1 MVIAKN
7 SYIKLPYGLVSDEKN
22 KEKIRFDLPL
32 NYKKDVLFQ
41 QVPYFAEANNP
52 AIDDVVSGNKRDDL
66 SIQKFLLSK
75 GVLEDA
81 VLDNLDMI
89 VSDRKFNNA
98 GIRRKLDLKYP
109 SIMKKPTASNFLY
122 RDLKQF
128 EVQNPVIGGLY
139 NQLKIRTSDQLN
151 LIRKAPS
158 IKDLKIRNA
167 LERLK
172 KFNLERGA
180 ADDDDDDDIPGLP
193 RGRRDEPPGPPP
205 PPPPPPPFPPADDD
219 DDDDDVAKDKNKKD
233 SEVKKFLLDKGNERI
248 AEGLAVTSDGSVE
261 TRKVALSKEITKLF
275 PKVKEEELPLG
286 QGDVDEFKDEGD
298 LDFLD
303 MTDKYDFPMKDDD
316 EKEQVRPSIRKQQQQ
331 RQQQQQQQQTLDID
345 LDFFAGGDKN
355 SKKLMQTAASYIGEL
370 NPSNRVFLEYL
381 SSNFGARLLTKNKL
395 KIHLESG
402 QFFHNNIITNE
413 SIYDFLLKQQDE
425 SKRELYPEV
434 LVGNDFEFYVNE
446 LLSNIQD
453 NDYDLHTN
461 STSKFLLYNCNTLR
475 LANRL
480 KPISVRH
487 SQIVTNEKA
496 ISILQSNTWGYFVEQ
511 LLHFAAGNISLD
523 DFNLDDDREFER
535 YNVIEKT
542 SDNVNYCKQFYQEV
556 FDDIGYFF
564 QRMIRETPDEF
575 LEPLKADLANELYF
589 HRNLKEIESQSELL
603 RVFNLFYFKTGR
615 FPGNYTDLILVPTG
629 KNPPF
634 VKSFDQISPVELNDK
649 FQNTSCY
656 GIAAVHFLAALNIFF
671 GGEKSLSQDVM
682 TELLHNL
689 SYQALN
695 FENTKVNIKFD
706 QIIRLNKNLKSLIR
720 DVDRSTIN
728 TITLEDTAVDE
739 SKDRLELMEEELVNN
754 VLSGKKIEMPVDFQ
768 PPMPDSPLKIQT
780 DIEMVNALKKKTDE
794 SLNQVYETISKDVV
808 TKARKDLV
816 ESVIDYEGEI
826 PSEVINNINST
837 FKQNDPVNKSVR
849 KYVKE
854 SIKNR
859 NQQYFKQKKPPSVR
873 KKTSSISSKPQIRI
887 TDLVNRNIRRSSS
900 FSSIPAAAAAAT
912 AATAPSPLN
921 EVEMISRAG
930 SLDSIT
936 SMKREYSDQEMI
948 SRPPS
953 VASIRNFN
961 KSIDNLSFEQPISP
975 VNTKKT
981 ANASS
986 VAAPKT
992 ANASSVAA
1000 PLNDAKKGKI
1010 PSQKTSFFSAAVGA
1024 PAVKAAT
1031 AATQT
1036 AAAAAAAAAVPLSA
1050 AQKAVLAKRDT
1061 KKGKIILRP
1070 SPQATVI
1077 TAKAETAREKPTAAA
1092 PQTQSESSFAQR
1104 LLKTATA
1111 TASAAVHPIVAAVR
1125 SKFPNENLNPAEVA
1139 VITRR
1144 KALRE
1149 IPPGPLLNAAQKAII
1164 ARKKG
1169 DRSTTAAAAAAA
1181 SSSSASSV
1189 PLNAAQ
1195 KPVLAKREKKIN
1207 DPPIVS
1213 LTQSIEKK
1221 STIKKKAAAAKV
1233 DSKAKREEVVARW
1246 QNKSDDVEMAV
1257 PLQKGKRKKQI
1268 PKFNS
1273 TGDPKYK
1280 KEN

>member
-1 MVIAKN
+1 MVITKN
-7 SYIKLPYGLVSDEKN
+7 KYIKLPYGLVSDEKN
-22 KEKIRFDLPL
+22 KEKIRFNLPL

-52 AIDDVVSGNKRDDL
+52 AIDDVVSSNKRDDL

-89 VSDRKFNNA
+89 VTDRKFNNA

-109 SIMKKPTASNFLY
+109 SVIKKPTASNFLY

-128 EVQNPVIGGLY
+128 NVQNPVIGGLY
-139 NQLKIRTSDQLN
+139 NQLQLKTSDQLK
-151 LIRKAPS
+151 LLKKAPS
-158 IKDLKIRNA
+158 IKDLKIQNA

-172 KFNLERGA
+172 KFNLNRGA
-180 ADDDDDDDIPGLP
+180 ADDDDDDDDLPGLP
-193 RGRRDEPPGPPP
+193 RGRRDGPPRPPP
-205 PPPPPPPFPPADDD
+205 PPPPPKADDD
-219 DDDDDVAKDKNKKD
+219 DDDDDDNTKKD
-233 SEVKKFLLDKGNERI
+233 SDVKKFLLDKGNERI
-248 AEGLAVTSDGSVE
+248 AAGLAQTTDGSFE
-261 TRKVALSKEITKLF
+261 THSVAFSKEITKLF

-286 QGDVDEFKDEGD
+286 PADVDEFKDEAD

-303 MTDKYDFPMKDDD
+303 KTDKYDFPMKDD
-316 EKEQVRPSIRKQQQQ
+316 KEQVKPKK
-331 RQQQQQQQQTLDID
+331 QQQQQQQQQQLDID

-355 SKKLMQTAASYIGEL
+355 SRKLMQTAASYIGKL

-381 SSNFGARLLTKNKL
+381 SSNFGERLLTKNKL

-434 LVGNDFEFYVNE
+434 IVGNDFEFYVNE
-446 LLSNIQD
+446 LLANVQD

-461 STSKFLLYNCNTLR
+461 STSKFLLYNCNTVR

-487 SQIVTNEKA
+487 SQIVSNEKA

-511 LLHFAAGNISLD
+511 LLHFANGNISLD

-575 LEPLKADLANELYF
+575 LEPLKADLANEIYF
-589 HRNLKEIESQSELL
+589 YKNLKEIESQSELL

-649 FQNTSCY
+649 FQNTPSY

-728 TITLEDTAVDE
+728 TIAIDDTVVDE

-754 VLSGKKIEMPVDFQ
+754 VLSGKKVQIPIDFE
-768 PPMPDSPLKIQT
+768 PPMPDSPMKIQT
-780 DIEMVNALKKKTDE
+780 DTEKAKSLKRKTDK
-794 SLNQVYETISKDVV
+794 SLNQVFDSLSENDVINARNDLIKSV
-808 TKARKDLV
+808 T
-816 ESVIDYEGEI
+816 DYDGEI
-826 PSEVINNINST
+826 PSDVINNINSS
-837 FKQNDPVNKSVR
+837 FKQNDPVNRSVR
-849 KYVKE
+849 KHVKN
-854 SIKNR
+854 SIKDR

-873 KKTSSISSKPQIRI
+873 KTTAAAAAAVVKPKI
-887 TDLVNRNIRRSSS
+887 TDLVNRNISRSNS
-900 FSSIPAAAAAAT
+900 FSSIP
-912 AATAPSPLN
+912 PLN
-921 EVEMISRAG
+921 EVEMISRSG
-930 SLDSIT
+930 SLDSIST
-936 SMKREYSDQEMI
+936 MKREYSDQEMI

-953 VASIRNFN
+953 VSSIRDFN
-961 KSIDNLSFEQPISP
+961 NIDFEKTPISSKTNETAKVSDLSF
-975 VNTKKT
+975 
-981 ANASS
+981 
-986 VAAPKT
+986 
-992 ANASSVAA
+992 
-1000 PLNDAKKGKI
+1000 
-1010 PSQKTSFFSAAVGA
+1010 
-1024 PAVKAAT
+1024 KAII
-1031 AATQT
+1031 
-1036 AAAAAAAAAVPLSA
+1036 
-1050 AQKAVLAKRDT
+1050 AKREE
-1061 KKGKIILRP
+1061 KKANEKGKIILRP
-1070 SPQATVI
+1070 SPAAATAATV
-1077 TAKAETAREKPTAAA
+1077 EPTTVQKVQ
-1092 PQTQSESSFAQR
+1092 PM
-1104 LLKTATA
+1104 TATE
-1111 TASAAVHPIVAAVR
+1111 AVHPIVAAVR
-1125 SKFPNENLNPAEVA
+1125 TKFPNENLNPAEVA
-1139 VITRR
+1139 VITKR
-1144 KALRE
+1144 KGLT
-1149 IPPGPLLNAAQKAII
+1149 PKPTGLPLNAAQKAVL
-1164 ARKKG
+1164 AKKN
-1169 DRSTTAAAAAAA
+1169 SKKQTQVLPKQINQIA
-1181 SSSSASSV
+1181 SSSSSSSSSSTT
-1189 PLNAAQ
+1189 PLSA
-1195 KPVLAKREKKIN
+1195 VLKAITAKREKKIN
-1207 DPPIVS
+1207 NNPPTVS
-1213 LTQSIEKK
+1213 LTTSIEKK
-1221 STIKKKAAAAKV
+1221 STIKKKTAAAKA
-1233 DSKAKREEVVARW
+1233 DSKIKRDELVARW
-1246 QNKSDDVEMAV
+1246 QNKSDDVEMAI
-1257 PLQKGKRKKQI
+1257 PLQTGKRKKSI
-1268 PKFNS
+1268 PKVNP

>member
-1 MVIAKN
+1 MYFYSLVRLRLYKMVIKKN
-7 SYIKLPYGLVSDEKN
+7 SYIKLPYGLVSDENN
-22 KEKIRFDLPL
+22 KEKIRFNLPL

-66 SIQKFLLSK
+66 SIQKFLLGK

-109 SIMKKPTASNFLY
+109 SIIKKPTASNFLY

-128 EVQNPVIGGLY
+128 NVQNPVIGGLY
-139 NQLKIRTSDQLN
+139 NQLQIKTSDQLK
-151 LIRKAPS
+151 LIRKAPT

-180 ADDDDDDDIPGLP
+180 ADDGDDDDDLPGLP
-193 RGRRDEPPGPPP
+193 PGRKPPGAPPP
-205 PPPPPPPFPPADDD
+205 PPPPRRLRSDDD
-219 DDDDDVAKDKNKKD
+219 DDSDNDDDDDNDDGGNIKDND
-233 SEVKKFLLDKGNERI
+233 VKKFLLDKGNERI

-261 TRKVALSKEITKLF
+261 TRRVALSKEITKLF

-303 MTDKYDFPMKDDD
+303 RTDKYDFPMRDDD
-316 EKEQVRPSIRKQQQQ
+316 KEQQQVRPRQQQ
-331 RQQQQQQQQTLDID
+331 QQQQQQQQTLDVD

-355 SKKLMQTAASYIGEL
+355 SRKLMRTAASYIGQL
-370 NPSNRVFLEYL
+370 IPSNRVFLEYL
-381 SSNFGARLLTKNKL
+381 SSNFGQRLLTKNKL

-402 QFFHNNIITNE
+402 QFFHNNIITDE

-434 LVGNDFEFYVNE
+434 IVGNDFEFYVNE
-446 LLSNIQD
+446 LLANVQD

-542 SDNVNYCKQFYQEV
+542 SDNVNYCKEFYQEV

-575 LEPLKADLANELYF
+575 LEPLKADLANEIYF
-589 HRNLKEIESQSELL
+589 HKNLKEIESQSELL
-603 RVFNLFYFKTGR
+603 RIFNLFYFKTGR
-615 FPGNYTDLILVPTG
+615 FPGNYTDLILVPAG
-629 KNPPF
+629 KNPSF
-634 VKSFDQISPVELNDK
+634 VKSFDQISPIELNDK

-706 QIIRLNKNLKSLIR
+706 QIIKLNKNLKSLIR

-728 TITLEDTAVDE
+728 TIAIDDTIVDE
-739 SKDRLELMEEELVNN
+739 SKDRLEIMEEELVNN
-754 VLSGKKIEMPVDFQ
+754 VLSGKKIEIPVDFQ
-768 PPMPDSPLKIQT
+768 PSMPDSPMKIQT
-780 DIEMVNALKKKTDE
+780 DTEKVKALKRKTDE

-826 PSEVINNINST
+826 PAEVINNINSS

-849 KYVKE
+849 KHVKK
-854 SIKNR
+854 SIKDR
-859 NQQYFKQKKPPSVR
+859 NQQYFKQPPSVR
-873 KKTSSISSKPQIRI
+873 KKTTSSISSKPQIKI
-887 TDLVNRNIRRSSS
+887 TDLVNRNITRSSS
-900 FSSIPAAAAAAT
+900 FSSIPAATAAAA
-912 AATAPSPLN
+912 PLN
-921 EVEMISRAG
+921 EVEMISRAN

-961 KSIDNLSFEQPISP
+961 KTIDNLSFEQPISP
-975 VNTKKT
+975 VKKD
-981 ANASS
+981 
-986 VAAPKT
+986 
-992 ANASSVAA
+992 ASSVAA
-1000 PLNDAKKGKI
+1000 PLNAAQKAVFTKKNVKTEQKSSILAATAAGAAATKAKTPAVPTATAPLSATQKAVLAKKDTKKGKI
-1010 PSQKTSFFSAAVGA
+1010 ILKPTPQ
-1024 PAVKAAT
+1024 AT
-1031 AATQT
+1031 V
-1036 AAAAAAAAAVPLSA
+1036 AAAAAAAAAA
-1050 AQKAVLAKRDT
+1050 TAVET
-1061 KKGKIILRP
+1061 
-1070 SPQATVI
+1070 ST
-1077 TAKAETAREKPTAAA
+1077 TASRV
-1092 PQTQSESSFAQR
+1092 QSSVAQR
-1104 LLKTATA
+1104 LLETAKA

-1125 SKFPNENLNPAEVA
+1125 TKFPNENLNPAEVA

-1144 KALRE
+1144 KGLTL
-1149 IPPGPLLNAAQKAII
+1149 IPPKSLLNAAQKAVL
-1164 ARKKG
+1164 AKKN
-1169 DRSTTAAAAAAA
+1169 SKKQTQVLPKQINQIA
-1181 SSSSASSV
+1181 SSSSTSSSSTT
-1189 PLNAAQ
+1189 PLSAAQ
-1195 KPVLAKREKKIN
+1195 KAIIAKRQKKIN
-1207 DPPIVS
+1207 NPPTVRLIA
-1213 LTQSIEKK
+1213 SIEKK
-1221 STIKKKAAAAKV
+1221 STIKKKTAAAKA
-1233 DSKAKREEVVARW
+1233 DSKIKRDELVARW
-1246 QNKSDDVEMAV
+1246 QNKSDDVEMAI
-1257 PLQKGKRKKQI
+1257 PLQTGKRKKSLS
-1268 PKFNS
+1268 KFNP

>member
-1 MVIAKN
+1 MVITKN

-22 KEKIRFDLPL
+22 KEKIRFNLLL

-52 AIDDVVSGNKRDDL
+52 AINDVVSGNKRDDL
-66 SIQKFLLSK
+66 SIQKFLLGK

-128 EVQNPVIGGLY
+128 DVQNPVIGGLY
-139 NQLKIRTSDQLN
+139 NQLKIKTSDQLE
-151 LIRKAPS
+151 LLRKAPR

-180 ADDDDDDDIPGLP
+180 ADDDDDDDILGLP

-205 PPPPPPPFPPADDD
+205 PPPPPPLPPADDD
-219 DDDDDVAKDKNKKD
+219 DDDDDDAKDKNKKD
-233 SEVKKFLLDKGNERI
+233 SEVKKFLLDEGNERI

-261 TRKVALSKEITKLF
+261 TRRVALSKEITKLF

-303 MTDKYDFPMKDDD
+303 RIDKYDFPMKDD
-316 EKEQVRPSIRKQQQQ
+316 EEEQVRPSIRKPQQQ

-355 SKKLMQTAASYIGEL
+355 SKKLMKTAASYIGEL

-446 LLSNIQD
+446 LLANVQD

-496 ISILQSNTWGYFVEQ
+496 ISILQSNTWGYFIEQ
-511 LLHFAAGNISLD
+511 LLHFASGNISLD

-564 QRMIRETPDEF
+564 QRMIREKPDEF

-589 HRNLKEIESQSELL
+589 YRNLKEIESQSELL

-656 GIAAVHFLAALNIFF
+656 GIAAVHFLAALHIFF

-695 FENTKVNIKFD
+695 FENKKIKIKFD
-706 QIIRLNKNLKSLIR
+706 QVIKLSKNLKSLIR
-720 DVDRSTIN
+720 DVDRTPSNIN
-728 TITLEDTAVDE
+728 TITVQDVATDE
-739 SKDRLELMEEELVNN
+739 TKDKIELMEEELINN
-754 VLSGKKIEMPVDFQ
+754 VLSGNKIEIPTDFQ
-768 PPMPDSPLKIQT
+768 PPMPDSVSEIQSDT
-780 DIEMVNALKKKTDE
+780 DKAKALKRKTDE
-794 SLNQVYETISKDVV
+794 SLNQVYEKISRDVV
-808 TKARKDLV
+808 TKARNDLV
-816 ESVIDYEGEI
+816 KSVSDYDGEV
-826 PSEVINNINST
+826 PTDVINNITSS

-849 KYVKE
+849 KHVKE
-854 SIKNR
+854 SIKDR
-859 NQQYFKQKKPPSVR
+859 NQQYFKQRKPPKVNT
-873 KKTSSISSKPQIRI
+873 KVKTIQPQIKI
-887 TDLVNRNIRRSSS
+887 TDIVNRNISRSSS
-900 FSSIPAAAAAAT
+900 FSSI
-912 AATAPSPLN
+912 PLN
-921 EVEMISRAG
+921 EVEMISRSG
-930 SLDSIT
+930 SLDSIST
-936 SMKREYSDQEMI
+936 MKREYSDQEMI

-953 VASIRNFN
+953 VSSIRDFN
-961 KSIDNLSFEQPISP
+961 KSNINLSFEQPFAP
-975 VNTKKT
+975 PPK
-981 ANASS
+981 
-986 VAAPKT
+986 PKT
-992 ANASSVAA
+992 SLTPAA
-1000 PLNDAKKGKI
+1000 
-1010 PSQKTSFFSAAVGA
+1010 
-1024 PAVKAAT
+1024 
-1031 AATQT
+1031 
-1036 AAAAAAAAAVPLSA
+1036 
-1050 AQKAVLAKRDT
+1050 R
-1061 KKGKIILRP
+1061 
-1070 SPQATVI
+1070 
-1077 TAKAETAREKPTAAA
+1077 
-1092 PQTQSESSFAQR
+1092 
-1104 LLKTATA
+1104 
-1111 TASAAVHPIVAAVR
+1111 
-1125 SKFPNENLNPAEVA
+1125 A
-1139 VITRR
+1139 VI
-1144 KALRE
+1144 
-1149 IPPGPLLNAAQKAII
+1149 
-1164 ARKKG
+1164 
-1169 DRSTTAAAAAAA
+1169 
-1181 SSSSASSV
+1181 
-1189 PLNAAQ
+1189 
-1195 KPVLAKREKKIN
+1195 AKREEKEKGKMKPTVVTTPSAVDVLKKIKKKREAKKIK
-1207 DPPIVS
+1207 DPPTVS
-1213 LTQSIEKK
+1213 LVNSIEKK
-1221 STIKKKAAAAKV
+1221 STIKKKTAAAKA
-1233 DSKAKREEVVARW
+1233 DSKIKREELVAKW

-1257 PLQKGKRKKQI
+1257 PLQTGKRKKAI

-1273 TGDPKYK
+1273 TGDAKYK